1 MRAGVDTGG
10 TFTDFVFWDGE
21 RLRTYKARSTPEDP
35 SRAILDGLPAETQEL
50 VHGSTV
56 ATNALLERKG
66 ARTALVATEGFED
79 LLEIGRQNRR
89 SLYDWL
95 DAGRQPLVERS
106 LRFGLPERV
115 RADGSVET
123 ALTLDAVER
132 LEAGLHRAGA
142 ESVAVC
148 LLHSYAAPQHER
160 MVGEALRER
169 GFFVSLSS
177 EILPE
182 YREYERASTTA
193 VNAYVSPKMAGY
205 LRRLDAG
212 APPGARLRV
221 FQSNGGSMSA
231 AQAGAEAVRTV
242 LSGPAGGVQGAVE
255 AARAAGFERLISFDM
270 GGTSTD
276 VALYDG
282 RFEYASETELA
293 DCPVRVAMLDIH
305 TVGAGGGSIAWFD
318 PAGALRVGPE
328 SAGAEPGPVC
338 YGSGDRVTV
347 TDANLIL
354 GRIDPERFLSGRM
367 RLDEPRARRALEQM
381 AARAGVGAEELA
393 RAVVA
398 TANSNMERAIR
409 RISVERGKD
418 PRELALVAFGGAG
431 PLHACE
437 LAERL
442 KMRTVLAPRHAGV
455 LSALGM
461 LTADFVRDHS
471 ASLLDRDAE
480 PVFQALEQQA
490 LAELREEGF
499 AEARLERSIDLRYR
513 GQSYE
518 ITVPWSERD
527 RFDAAHERLYGYRHE
542 GRAQEAVTARLRAVG
557 VAQQTSRI
565 RLDAESEAQEFF
577 SVYAPPGWT
586 RTVDAL
592 GNTIL
597 RR

>member
-1 MRAGVDTGG
+1 MRVGVDTGG
-10 TFTDFVFWDGE
+10 TFTDFVQWDGE
-21 RLRTYKARSTPEDP
+21 RLLTHKIRSTPDDP
-35 SRAILDGLPAETQEL
+35 SRAILAGLPAAAREL

-66 ARTALVATEGFED
+66 ARTALVATAGFED
-79 LLEIGRQNRR
+79 MLEIGRQNRR

-95 DAGRQPLVERS
+95 DAGRRPLVERE

-123 ALTLDAVER
+123 ALSAEAVER
-132 LEAGLHRAGA
+132 LASQLRQAGA

-160 MVGEALRER
+160 MVGEALRAR

-205 LRRLDAG
+205 LGRLA
-212 APPGARLRV
+212 ASVPNAARLRV

-242 LSGPAGGVQGAVE
+242 LSGPAGGVQGAV
-255 AARAAGFERLISFDM
+255 AVAKAAGFERLISFDM

-276 VALYDG
+276 VALHDG
-282 RFEYASETELA
+282 RFEHAAETELA
-293 DCPVRVAMLDIH
+293 DCPLRVAMLDIH

-318 PAGALRVGPE
+318 AAGALRVGPE

-338 YGSGDRVTV
+338 YGAGDRITV
-347 TDANLIL
+347 TDANLFL
-354 GRIDPERFLSGRM
+354 GRIDPERFLSGQM
-367 RLDEPRARRALEQM
+367 RLDERRARRAM
-381 AARAGVGAEELA
+381 AEMAQRAGVSPAELA
-393 RAVVA
+393 RAIIA

-418 PRELALVAFGGAG
+418 PRGLALVAFGGAG

-442 KMRTVLAPRHAGV
+442 DMRTVLAPRHAGV

-461 LTADFVRDHS
+461 LTADFVRDSS
-471 ASLLDRDAE
+471 ASLLDRPADE
-480 PVFQALEQQA
+480 VFEALE
-490 LAELREEGF
+490 
-499 AEARLERSIDLRYR
+499 
-513 GQSYE
+513 
-518 ITVPWSERD
+518 
-527 RFDAAHERLYGYRHE
+527 
-542 GRAQEAVTARLRAVG
+542 
-557 VAQQTSRI
+557 
-565 RLDAESEAQEFF
+565 
-577 SVYAPPGWT
+577 
-586 RTVDAL
+586 
-592 GNTIL
+592 
-597 RR
+597 